1 MSESSTVRI
10 ILSRIY
16 ILAAGAAIIL
26 SMIYGES
33 ILVPIILGIVIAFVI
48 DDITLRWTN
57 LNLFGRNL
65 PTRAARI
72 MAIVL
77 IFVILAWVTLLGIGT
92 GAQIA
97 EKVPEYR
104 ENLIVI
110 IDQVPDNIW
119 TLFLGES
126 TTDIEAIFSGLFELA
141 TEYVTNYISTIAS
154 NVLNLLVQ
162 AFVIFFY
169 VLFLVSEQ
177 SKFSSKL
184 SKMFLKEESN
194 SMAQEIV
201 SSIAEQSRKYIS
213 VKTYV
218 SALTGLGSFFVMLL
232 FGVDF
237 PIFWATLIFLFNY
250 IPYVGSI
257 VAVVFP
263 VTIALLQFGN
273 LTTVLFLLVA
283 LVIIQVLV
291 GYIFE
296 PIIMGNSLDISSFVV
311 LVSLSLF
318 GTIWGI
324 VGMIIAIPLV
334 IILIIVLGHFE
345 TTRPVAILLTGNG
358 ELSFEEP

>member
-1 MSESSTVRI
+1 
-10 ILSRIY
+10 
-16 ILAAGAAIIL
+16 AAGAAIVL

-48 DDITLRWTN
+48 DDLTIRWTN
-57 LNLFGRNL
+57 VNLFGANL
-65 PTRAARI
+65 PTGAARI
-72 MAIVL
+72 MAIIL
-77 IFVILAWVTLLGIGT
+77 IFIILGWVTLLGVGT
-92 GAQIA
+92 GSQIA
-97 EKVPEYR
+97 DKIPEYR
-104 ENLIVI
+104 ENLIAI
-110 IDQVPDNIW
+110 IEQVPENIW

-126 TTDIEAIFSGLFELA
+126 LTDVEAIFSQLFELV
-141 TEYVTNYISTIAS
+141 TQFLTNYLSTIAS

-162 AFVIFFY
+162 AFVVFFY
-169 VLFLVSEQ
+169 VLFLLSEQ

-184 SKMFLKEESN
+184 GKMFVDNERN

-201 SSIAEQSRKYIS
+201 SSIADQSRKYIS

-218 SALTGLGSFFVMLL
+218 SALTGIGSFLVMLL
-232 FGVDF
+232 FGIDF
-237 PIFWATLIFLFNY
+237 PIFWAVLIFLFNY

-263 VTIALLQFGN
+263 VVIALLQFGN
-273 LTTVLFLLVA
+273 ITTVLLLLTA

-358 ELSFEEP
+358 ELSFELHDDD